1 MAGGSILRNPMKS
14 YEIPRNSMKSY
25 EILWNPKKSYE
36 IPKNPMQ
43 KQKNM
48 QNPIQKQKNG
58 QRFPRK
64 FCEILR
70 NPTKSR
76 VWAVF
81 WSVWGVFCYCCAL
94 FFWCLKGA
102 PMENF
107 SDSCWC
113 FWDQLLVIF
122 GAPLWDLIWYPD
134 LGPYKTFCYVAWNFA
149 RAIFRLFCSPFWTFF
164 LAGGLESSFGV

>member
-1 MAGGSILRNPMKS
+1 MKSPEILWNPMKFYEILRNPMKS
-14 YEIPRNSMKSY
+14 PKIPCKNKKTCKIPYKNRKTTRVSLGNSVKSY
-25 EILWNPKKSYE
+25 EIL
-36 IPKNPMQ
+36 
-43 KQKNM
+43 
-48 QNPIQKQKNG
+48 
-58 QRFPRK
+58 
-64 FCEILR
+64 R
-70 NPTKSR
+70 NLG
-76 VWAVF
+76 F
-81 WSVWGVFCYCCAL
+81 GLFFGVFGAFFVIVVR

-107 SDSCWC
+107 SDSCWR

-164 LAGGLESSFGV
+164 LAGGWESSFGV